1 VYKVDKD
8 INKYLKTFIE
18 EWVNLRRH
26 LHNHDYIES
35 TIETYQVVQM
45 LINQDFD
52 KAKKLMNHL
61 SVDKHRIENMLES
74 SKGCGITFV
83 ALSYPEIANFNV
95 FYYKEKNEDLSGL
108 IKKVYEIDSN
118 EIEYQ
123 SVAETIEMYECLK
136 LTIQNEEMYDDISSE
151 IALLCVVDDF
161 IEVARSVNNNMQET
175 LANHKAAMSAEKQR
189 AKRKM
194 TASNYSNFCYKRNNR
209 YNRMCENFYTNINLL
224 IDIYEN

>member
-1 VYKVDKD
+1 M
-8 INKYLKTFIE
+8 
-18 EWVNLRRH
+18 NLRRH